1 MVCAVEWLCDVS
13 VQGQKGKGKYWPKIL
28 LQLVSAPNWYL
39 HYWSTFWLSVVKPKS
54 KQSQQPIRRK
64 EILLRA
70 NESANKKQPKA
81 RENTGDQ
88 VVIGFSFASDW
99 LRKWRE
105 FSEPII
111 ERSKGKLKQS
121 RITFDTQFG
130 NRSYTNIIAVSV
142 TTLFQY
148 WWHPIVPWT
157 LPNNCDQEEAFVG
170 QGFLIE
176 FTTSYTEKLKNASE

>member
-1 MVCAVEWLCDVS
+1 M
-13 VQGQKGKGKYWPKIL
+13 
-28 LQLVSAPNWYL
+28 
-39 HYWSTFWLSVVKPKS
+39 SVVKPKS

-81 RENTGDQ
+81 RENAGDQ

-99 LRKWRE
+99 LRKWHE

-130 NRSYTNIIAVSV
+130 NCSYINIIAVPV

-148 WWHPIVPWT
+148 W
-157 LPNNCDQEEAFVG
+157 
-170 QGFLIE
+170 
-176 FTTSYTEKLKNASE
+176 